1 VSVEGFVRS
10 AGAAMGFARDAFGV
24 GGPALAPP
32 SQAGAVPMGN
42 GAGHGRAAD
51 GFGQESGVVGAHVTA
66 LDEHDQAGDR
76 QMRDALAASGIGR
89 ERMDSVIAAAVADV
103 TAMGAS
109 TSTPQGQR
117 ALVAA
122 IKRHLED
129 TKSTLDGADGDAS
142 TRAAGAHVT
151 AAGYDG
157 LGAPP
162 AGATNPAAAMSA
174 LSTMAGSAMP
184 AIGGLASPLGGLG
197 SPLAGLGSQLS
208 GLTSLMSP
216 GLGGA
221 GAVAPTAL
229 TGVGGHDLGAGD
241 LTHDTASEKGLQK
254 DTILAARAVSE
265 AFPEIK
271 DIGGCRPDSL
281 PWHPQGKAIDVMI
294 PDPTS
299 PGGRALGDAVMRFA
313 MQHKDRF
320 DINHVIWRQTMYLP
334 DGSVQHMENR
344 GSPTQNHMDHVHIA
358 TNGGGYPHGGESY
371 RW

>member
-1 VSVEGFVRS
+1 MSIDGFVRS
-10 AGAAMGFARDAFGV
+10 AGAAMGYARDAFG
-24 GGPALAPP
+24 GGGAVLAPP
-32 SQAGAVPMGN
+32 PGIGAVPMGS
-42 GAGHGRAAD
+42 GSGQGRAAD
-51 GFGQESGVVGAHVTA
+51 AFGQESGVVGAHVSA
-66 LDEHDQAGDR
+66 LDEHDQVGEQ
-76 QMRDALAASGIGR
+76 QMRDALAAAGVGR
-89 ERMDSVIAAAVADV
+89 GRMDSVIAAAVADV

-109 TSTPQGQR
+109 TNTPAGQR

-129 TKSTLDGADGDAS
+129 TKSTLDGADADAS
-142 TRAAGAHVT
+142 TRAAGANVT
-151 AAGYDG
+151 AAGYNG

-162 AGATNPAAAMSA
+162 PAGNPAAGMEG
-174 LSTMAGSAMP
+174 LSTMAGSVMP
-184 AIGGLASPLGGLG
+184 AVAGLG
-197 SPLAGLGSQLS
+197 SPLASLGPLAGLPLS
-208 GLTSLMSP
+208 GLSGLSSVLSP
-216 GLGGA
+216 AMGGHGA
-221 GAVAPTAL
+221 GAAPASLADAAGRTL
-229 TGVGGHDLGAGD
+229 GGGD

-271 DIGGCRPDSL
+271 DIGGCRPDAL

-294 PDPTS
+294 PDPFS
-299 PGGRALGDAVMRFA
+299 ARGKALGDAVLHFA
-313 MQHKDRF
+313 LEHKDKF

-358 TNGGGYPHGGESY
+358 TNGGGYPHGGEVY

>member
-1 VSVEGFVRS
+1 MSIDGFVRS
-10 AGAAMGFARDAFGV
+10 AGAAMGYARDAFGL
-24 GGPALAPP
+24 GGAGLSP
-32 SQAGAVPMGN
+32 SSQIGAVPLGN
-42 GAGHGRAAD
+42 GGGQGHAAD
-51 GFGQESGVVGAHVTA
+51 GFGHESGVVSAHVSA
-66 LDEHDQAGDR
+66 LGEHDQAGD
-76 QMRDALAASGIGR
+76 QQVRDAMAASGIGR

-129 TKSTLDGADGDAS
+129 TTSTLDSADGDAG
-142 TRAAGAHVT
+142 TRAAGAHVQ

-157 LGAPP
+157 LGGPP
-162 AGATNPAAAMSA
+162 ATGGPGTPNPAAAMAGLSSVAGPA
-174 LSTMAGSAMP
+174 LSG
-184 AIGGLASPLGGLG
+184 LGGLG
-197 SPLAGLGSQLS
+197 SPLSGLASPLS
-208 GLTSLMSP
+208 GLTSMMGSALTGS
-216 GLGGA
+216 GGA
-221 GAVAPTAL
+221 GSPAATL
-229 TGVGGHDLGAGD
+229 TGADGHGLGAGD

-294 PDPTS
+294 PDPMS
-299 PGGRALGDAVMRFA
+299 PAGKALGDAVMRFA
-313 MQHKDRF
+313 MQHREKF
-320 DINHVIWRQTMYLP
+320 DLNHVIWRQTMYLP

-358 TNGGGYPHGGESY
+358 TNGGGYAHGGEAY

>member
-1 VSVEGFVRS
+1 
-10 AGAAMGFARDAFGV
+10 M
-24 GGPALAPP
+24 PL
-32 SQAGAVPMGN
+32 GN

-162 AGATNPAAAMSA
+162 AGGGPGMPQLPTMPSIPPVPQFGSA
-174 LSTMAGSAMP
+174 LSGSP
-184 AIGGLASPLGGLG
+184 LAALGGLG
-197 SPLAGLGSQLS
+197 GLFAPGGQSGGTHGATPASAIDSGPTSGASAIPVGDVRFDRNGFAGGPGAYRGYIAKALDLMGITDPAARENWTRGLQTGLSRESGFNPLAVNRSDSNAHGAILTDGAPAGSSRGGLQNIPATFASNHQPG
-208 GLTSLMSP
+208 TSTNIYDP
-216 GLGGA
+216 
-221 GAVAPTAL
+221 VAN
-229 TGVGGHDLGAGD
+229 
-241 LTHDTASEKGLQK
+241 TAS
-254 DTILAARAVSE
+254 TINYLMRRYHVLRDGSNLSAVPQFNPHHS
-265 AFPEIK
+265 
-271 DIGGCRPDSL
+271 
-281 PWHPQGKAIDVMI
+281 PQG
-294 PDPTS
+294 
-299 PGGRALGDAVMRFA
+299 F
-313 MQHKDRF
+313 
-320 DINHVIWRQTMYLP
+320 
-334 DGSVQHMENR
+334 
-344 GSPTQNHMDHVHIA
+344 
-358 TNGGGYPHGGESY
+358 
-371 RW
+371 